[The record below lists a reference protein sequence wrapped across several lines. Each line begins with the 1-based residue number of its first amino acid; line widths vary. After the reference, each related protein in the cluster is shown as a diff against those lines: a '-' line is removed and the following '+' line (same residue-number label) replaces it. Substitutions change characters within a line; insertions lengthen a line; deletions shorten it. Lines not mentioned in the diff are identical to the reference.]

1 MPAPLQVVLYCLF
14 ILLASL
20 AGGWISLVGR
30 LTHTRTQM
38 LMSFVAGLM
47 LGVGLFHMLPHAAI
61 ETGSLDQAVWWM
73 MVGLLIMFFLQRFF
87 HFHQHGPTEMGL
99 DGAGP
104 YADAP
109 IVHRHHHDHDHDHH
123 HDHDHDGGHAHAGQH
138 AAHRHPPHDGRHG
151 HALSWLGIAVG
162 LTIHTLLDG
171 IALAASVEVES
182 AAPGLAGLAGVG
194 TFLAI
199 VLHKPLDAMAITML
213 MTSRGWTGGATTL
226 INILFGL
233 MCPLGALVFYFGAAS
248 LGSLQ
253 PVIVGAALGFAAG
266 AFLCISLADLLPEI
280 QFHSHDPA
288 KLSAAL
294 VAGALLAFAIRLIE
308 PDHAHDLPG
317 HAHERLESEA
327 THHRTVDD

>member
-1 MPAPLQVVLYCLF
+1 MDVSLRAFALRDPPMATS
-14 ILLASL
+14 LLAIYCVLVTLVSML
-20 AGGWISLVGR
+20 GGQFPLLVR
-30 LTHTRTQM
+30 LTHLRVQLM
-38 LMSFVAGLM
+38 MSFVGGLM
-47 LGVGLFHMLPHAAI
+47 LAVALLHLLPHAAA
-61 ETGSLDQAVWWM
+61 TSGSLDMPAIAAV
-73 MVGLLIMFFLQRFF
+73 VGLLFTFFLIRVF
-87 HFHQHGPTEMGL
+87 HVHQHEPGRDPQEH
-99 DGAGP
+99 GANCEHAG
-104 YADAP
+104 
-109 IVHRHHHDHDHDHH
+109 HDHVHSE
-123 HDHDHDGGHAHAGQH
+123 GH
-138 AAHRHPPHDGRHG
+138 PW
-151 HALSWLGIAVG
+151 SWVGLAVG
-162 LTIHTLLDG
+162 LGLHTLIDG
-171 IALAASVEVES
+171 VALGASVS
-182 AAPGLAGLAGVG
+182 AEAAHVGGWLPGLA

-199 VLHKPLDAMAITML
+199 LLHKPLDAMAITML